1 VINPAIISALA
12 ALGGS
17 SVGPL
22 APILSNYV
30 AQRSL
35 TQRDLLNR
43 QIDQRE
49 TLYSD
54 FIKEAARLHANSM
67 TKNLK
72 TLDELVSLHAMV
84 SRIRLV
90 SSEPVLLA
98 AEAFVRRIVRQYGE
112 PNLSVEELRAAVLS
126 ANGNHSTFS
135 ASRVEKRY
143 RIFFAG
149 THGREM
155 PVNESRLRNQDR
167 ECIRRL
173 SPAWNGPETTEYE
186 ARLTI
191 HF

>member
-1 VINPAIISALA
+1 M
-12 ALGGS
+12 
-17 SVGPL
+17 
-22 APILSNYV
+22 

-67 TKNLK
+67 TNNLK
-72 TLDELVSLHAMV
+72 TLDELVSPHALV

-98 AEAFVRRIVRQYGE
+98 AEAFVRQIVRQYGE

-126 ANGNHSTFS
+126 ANGEPLDVFS
-135 ASRVEKRY
+135 IACRKE
-143 RIFFAG
+143 IQDI
-149 THGREM
+149 
-155 PVNESRLRNQDR
+155 LRWGAQSGN
-167 ECIRRL
+167 
-173 SPAWNGPETTEYE
+173 
-186 ARLTI
+186 AR
-191 HF
+191 